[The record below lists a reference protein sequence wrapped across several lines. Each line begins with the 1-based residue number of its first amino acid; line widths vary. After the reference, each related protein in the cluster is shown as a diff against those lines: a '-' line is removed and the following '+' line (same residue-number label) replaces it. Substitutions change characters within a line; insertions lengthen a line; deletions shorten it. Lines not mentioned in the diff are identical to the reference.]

1 MTNWS
6 AAQGSARSRARCG
19 LATHWRRQRAA
30 EVIRFRDDR
39 LGLRQEENNCE
50 KEKYRLWCFDGSKSL
65 PADSPGC
72 LTTGRLPLRASG
84 SAQSLG
90 VSKGLPR
97 AGRSEGLAHR
107 ASPRGSSRRIACG
120 AAPRDEVDGGAPGRG
135 GGPEM
140 GNRGGSPGAR
150 VGAGVDRAAA
160 LSERGYNDAGAREF
174 APVTR
179 MASKPL
185 ETVET
190 RSDDSARAHDS
201 ASRRRSDHREPVAL
215 RPIGSAQAKR
225 NRKRPSEG
233 RWRGPASRRSGV
245 AESCTFRRP
254 SP

>member
-1 MTNWS
+1 MKKRNIGYGASMGQIASRGLARLFDNGGGFPCAPRGERNHWACRRACPGLVDPKVLRTGRPPGALRDASLAAPLLGTRSTGARLAVEAAPKWVTGAVCGHPCRRGMSARPRSAS
-6 AAQGSARSRARCG
+6 AA
-19 LATHWRRQRAA
+19 
-30 EVIRFRDDR
+30 
-39 LGLRQEENNCE
+39 
-50 KEKYRLWCFDGSKSL
+50 
-65 PADSPGC
+65 
-72 LTTGRLPLRASG
+72 TTTP
-84 SAQSLG
+84 
-90 VSKGLPR
+90 
-97 AGRSEGLAHR
+97 
-107 ASPRGSSRRIACG
+107 
-120 AAPRDEVDGGAPGRG
+120 APRE
-135 GGPEM
+135 
-140 GNRGGSPGAR
+140 S
-150 VGAGVDRAAA
+150 
-160 LSERGYNDAGAREF
+160 

-254 SP
+254 VLDDGCANRIVTQRGGDDASRPSNR